1 MRRTRWI
8 GQFCFGLLLLTF
20 AATGA
25 NACFWDRDT
34 LRTEAA
40 GLPGTVDV
48 IIGWFDRWPTEVY
61 EMRLERVASEL
72 ESDPARLD
80 LYDDAAVASDRIGQ
94 HDEAIEWMRL
104 KREQLDALP
113 QPNTEHEYRYHAN
126 LGTMLAHRWF
136 AEGAD
141 RDQITELSEA
151 ARHIEK
157 ALEINPDAHFGRER
171 LQLRFIQW
179 IIEAPPKPR
188 YVQGGVFQSG
198 WGDDVL
204 YWDDVQYWNDVNSI
218 PANDAIVGLSGLI
231 VLGNAWESV
240 DVFAS
245 MRTALNSQTHSFLA
259 YLAKLRVDELLST
272 GRSSANPN
280 NQMTVEQSRF
290 AEFGLGRQDID
301 EVRTYFEDARER
313 ANARNELRRKFILDR
328 LAEGRHP
335 DLESEESFWNGWIE
349 PASVVLPNGVN
360 GISHY
365 QTGLDQTFRTVAVVV
380 VILVS
385 AALFLL
391 IMIIRWAIRILTS
404 SKTA

>member
-1 MRRTRWI
+1 
-8 GQFCFGLLLLTF
+8 LLLTF

-72 ESDPARLD
+72 ESDPTRLD
-80 LYDDAAVASDRIGQ
+80 LYDDAAVASDRIGK

-113 QPNTEHEYRYHAN
+113 QPNAEHEYRYHAN

-136 AEGAD
+136 AQGSD
-141 RDQITELSEA
+141 RDQIAELSEA
-151 ARHIEK
+151 AKHIEK

-179 IIEAPPKPR
+179 IIEAPPESWHARGGILR
-188 YVQGGVFQSG
+188 YGRGGNVE
-198 WGDDVL
+198 
-204 YWDDVQYWNDVNSI
+204 YWDSQGSMS
-218 PANDAIVGLSGLI
+218 ANDAIVGLSGLI

-245 MRTALNSQTHSFLA
+245 MVTALNTQQHSSLA
-259 YLAKLRVDELLST
+259 HLASFRVDELLN
-272 GRSSANPN
+272 GGKNSANPN
-280 NQMTVEQSRF
+280 NQLIVEQPILS
-290 AEFGLGRQDID
+290 ESLGGLGLQDID
-301 EVRTYFEDARER
+301 EVRTYFEKARES

-335 DLESEESFWNGWIE
+335 DLESEASFWNGWIE
-349 PASVVLPNGVN
+349 PASIVLPNGVN
-360 GISHY
+360 GVTHY
-365 QTGLDQTFRTVAVVV
+365 HARGYLIIAIVLVIVGVVAIATLYLLYRIVRFAVRR
-380 VILVS
+380 LNSAS
-385 AALFLL
+385 AA
-391 IMIIRWAIRILTS
+391 
-404 SKTA
+404 